1 MDIVSGKY
9 NLQYQLTITPNSVFL
24 IFFYQQ
30 ECMYMYLETQ
40 NIHLQPHPWDILCIF
55 GTSYTII

>member
-40 NIHLQPHPWDILCIF
+40 DIHLERHPCFANI
-55 GTSYTII
+55 